1 MSEQIGAARYERT
14 EERQGYRNGV
24 RPRKLTTRVG
34 PLTLRVPQVREGE
47 FSTELFA
54 RDQRSEQ
61 ALVLALMEMVVTGV
75 STRKVT
81 QIAEELCG
89 ASFAKSTVSALFA
102 QLDPLVSAWNERP
115 LSEQAF
121 PFVLVDA
128 LVLKVSEDERV
139 RALSGLLAIG
149 VNAAGAREILGLQ
162 LGDSESE
169 AIWSGF
175 LSWLKRRGLS
185 GVDLVVSDAHG
196 GLVNA
201 IQRHFQGA
209 TWQRC
214 QTHLTRDVLE
224 VTPKAERDDLHAQ
237 LRTLL
242 RQITTTF
249 TQRAPKAVAVLEA
262 GFHDATAVLA
272 LPDPY
277 RRRLRT
283 TNSVERLNEE
293 IRRRERVIRI
303 FPNRPSAIRLLGAL
317 LLEQHEQWTTN
328 HHYLDMAAY
337 WHWRQEQPV
346 TTPWRGRYSC
356 LWLDHPQLTAYQS
369 SQFPADSGHDSDSS
383 PVAFDDSFD
392 DSPACARAKVAPFGP
407 SSLSSTRPTKR
418 YPKSAFPITCA
429 AARCMLGST
438 CA

>member
-1 MSEQIGAARYERT
+1 MTTYQLTIDQELAQGLLSGTASESGLRSLLEQVLNQVLEAQVSEQLGATRYERT

-24 RPRKLTTRVG
+24 RPRRLTTRVG

-54 RDQRSEQ
+54 RYQRSEQ
-61 ALVLALMEMVVTGV
+61 ALVLALMEMVVNGV

-81 QIAEELCG
+81 QITEELCG
-89 ASFAKSTVSALFA
+89 ASFSKSTVSALCA

-115 LSEQAF
+115 LGEQAF

-128 LVLKVSEDERV
+128 LVLKVREDERV

-149 VNAAGAREILGLQ
+149 VNAAGSREILGLQ
-162 LGDSESE
+162 LGDSEAE
-169 AIWSGF
+169 ASWSSF
-175 LSWLKRRGLS
+175 LGWLKRRGLT

-224 VTPKAERDDLHAQ
+224 VTPKAIRDELHAQ
-237 LRTLL
+237 LRALFEAPDLATARTLL
-242 RQITTTF
+242 RQITATF
-249 TQRAPKAVAVLEA
+249 AERAPKAVTILEA
-262 GFHDATAVLA
+262 GFDDATAVLA

-303 FPNRPSAIRLLGAL
+303 FPNRPSAIRLLGAF
-317 LLEQHEQWTTN
+317 LLEQHEQWTTG

-337 WHWRQEQPV
+337 WQWRREQPV
-346 TTPWRGRYSC
+346 TTA
-356 LWLDHPQLTAYQS
+356 L
-369 SQFPADSGHDSDSS
+369 
-383 PVAFDDSFD
+383 
-392 DSPACARAKVAPFGP
+392 AREVLMPMA
-407 SSLSSTRPTKR
+407 
-418 YPKSAFPITCA
+418 
-429 AARCMLGST
+429 
-438 CA
+438 

>member
-1 MSEQIGAARYERT
+1 MTAYQLTIDQELVQGLLSGTASESGLRSLLEQVLNQVLEAQVSEQIGATRYERT

-34 PLTLRVPQVREGE
+34 PLTLRVPQVRDGE

-54 RDQRSEQ
+54 RYQRSEQ
-61 ALVLALMEMVVTGV
+61 ALVLALMEMVVNGV

-81 QIAEELCG
+81 QITEELCG
-89 ASFAKSTVSALFA
+89 ASFAKSTVSALCA
-102 QLDPLVSAWNERP
+102 HLDPLVTAWNERP
-115 LSEQAF
+115 LGEQVF

-128 LVLKVSEDERV
+128 LVLKVREDERV

-149 VNAAGAREILGLQ
+149 VNAAGSREILGLQ

-169 AIWSGF
+169 ASWSGF
-175 LSWLKRRGLS
+175 LGWLKRRGLA

-224 VTPKAERDDLHAQ
+224 VTPKAARDELHAQ
-237 LRTLL
+237 LRALFEAPDLATARTLL
-242 RQITTTF
+242 RQITATF
-249 TQRAPKAVAVLEA
+249 AARAPKAVTILEA
-262 GFHDATAVLA
+262 GFDDATAVLA

-303 FPNRPSAIRLLGAL
+303 FPNRASTIRLLGAL
-317 LLEQHEQWTTN
+317 LLEQHEQWTTG
-328 HHYLDMAAY
+328 HHYLDMTAY
-337 WHWRQEQPV
+337 WQWRQEHPLLS
-346 TTPWRGRYSC
+346 TT
-356 LWLDHPQLTAYQS
+356 
-369 SQFPADSGHDSDSS
+369 SQEVPMH
-383 PVAFDDSFD
+383 
-392 DSPACARAKVAPFGP
+392 
-407 SSLSSTRPTKR
+407 
-418 YPKSAFPITCA
+418 SA
-429 AARCMLGST
+429 
-438 CA
+438 